1 LPPISDSD
9 PSHAFLGSF
18 AGITRIVKTKL
29 KIIIITFLAT
39 TAFWCLVIVGVFS
52 LGSSQ
57 NSGVGVVQDAQQRG
71 FVGMMSILNPDSQ
84 PVTFTV
90 EELRTNVTRAD
101 TSQVILLERQVPPSG
116 GFWVGIRK
124 AKTEKR

>member
-1 LPPISDSD
+1 MPAISDSD
-9 PSHAFLGSF
+9 STHAFFGSL
-18 AGITRIVKTKL
+18 AGTRRVVKIKL

-39 TAFWCLVIVGVFS
+39 TVFWCLVIVGVFW
-52 LGSSQ
+52 LGPRQ
-57 NSGVGVVQDAQQRG
+57 NSGVSIIQDAQQRG
-71 FVGMMSILNPDSQ
+71 FVGMMSARNPDSQ

-116 GFWVGIRK
+116 EFWVGIRK